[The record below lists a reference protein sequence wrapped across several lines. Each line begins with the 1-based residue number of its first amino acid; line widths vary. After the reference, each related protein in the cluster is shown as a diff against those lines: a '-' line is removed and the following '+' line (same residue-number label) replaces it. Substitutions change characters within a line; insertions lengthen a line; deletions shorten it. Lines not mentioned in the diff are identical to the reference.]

1 MWPPEVGP
9 ESPKATWCRSPV
21 RGRDY
26 PRARMASSVLSTRTI
41 VRIVLTVVACG
52 VVLYLL
58 YLVRDVMLLLFLSGF
73 LAVALGPAVGFF
85 HGHGVPRGLSILLV
99 YLGLLLAIVVV
110 GLIVVPPIAREV
122 NSAAHDL
129 PGNVRKLRENKT
141 FRRYDDKYH
150 VSKKLQQQAD
160 KLPGRISD
168 AAKALSSVTVG
179 VFSAATKLITVLT
192 MTFFLLFDGE
202 RLIAFLL
209 RLRGPTFERR
219 YRALADDIYRSTAG
233 YVAGNLAIS
242 VIAGLVTYVSLR
254 VLGIG
259 FAAPLAV
266 LVALLDLIPLIGAT
280 IGAIA
285 VGIVTLFYSFPT
297 DTIVW
302 VAIALVYQQVE
313 NNLLQPVIYRRT
325 VAVPPLLVIVAILIG
340 GGLLGVLGALVAIPV
355 AAALQILARDV
366 WARHPRRAGASAAD
380 VVVSE
385 PGVPLE
391 PA

>member
-1 MWPPEVGP
+1 
-9 ESPKATWCRSPV
+9 
-21 RGRDY
+21 
-26 PRARMASSVLSTRTI
+26 MAASAPSTRTI

-52 VVLYLL
+52 LALYLL
-58 YLVRDVMLLLFLSGF
+58 YLVRDVLLLLFLSVF
-73 LAVALGPAVGFF
+73 LAIALGPPVEFLGR
-85 HGHGVPRGLSILLV
+85 HGVPRGFSILLV
-99 YLGLLLAIVVV
+99 YLSVLLAIVLI

-129 PGNVRKLRENKT
+129 PSKISKLRDNPT
-141 FRRYDDKYH
+141 FRKYDDKYH
-150 VSKKLQQQAD
+150 ISQKLRKQAD
-160 KLPGRISD
+160 KLPSRLAD

-192 MTFFLLFDGE
+192 MTFFLLLDGG
-202 RLIAFLL
+202 RLVGFLL
-209 RLRGPTFERR
+209 RLRGPTQEAR
-219 YRALADDIYRSTAG
+219 YRALAGDIYRSTAG

-242 VIAGLVTYVSLR
+242 VIAGLVTYVTLR
-254 VLGIG
+254 AMGIG

-266 LVALLDLIPLIGAT
+266 LVGLLDLIPLIGAT

-297 DTIVW
+297 DTIIWIAV
-302 VAIALVYQQVE
+302 ALVYQQVE

-355 AAALQILARDV
+355 AAAVQIVVRDV
-366 WARHPRRAGASAAD
+366 WIRRDGAA
-380 VVVSE
+380 
-385 PGVPLE
+385 LE
-391 PA
+391 PAG